1 MLPTQ
6 SRSNTMLASLARLF
20 QLRPVLT
27 TAILGI
33 PVILLIMIGLFTVFT
48 LKFLFFIV
56 LPIGV
61 VVWLFRKIFKR
72 SDTTVV

>member
-1 MLPTQ
+1 
-6 SRSNTMLASLARLF
+6 MLASLARLF

-48 LKFLFFIV
+48 LKFLVFV
-56 LPIGV
+56 VAPIAL
-61 VVWLFRKIFKR
+61 VVWLLRKLVKR
-72 SDTTVV
+72 SNTTSY

>member
-1 MLPTQ
+1 
-6 SRSNTMLASLARLF
+6 MLASLARLF

-48 LKFLFFIV
+48 LKFLVFV
-56 LPIGV
+56 VAPIAV

-72 SDTTVV
+72 GDSTSY

>member
-6 SRSNTMLASLARLF
+6 PRSNTMLASLARLF
-20 QLRPVLT
+20 QLRPVFT

-33 PVILLIMIGLFTVFT
+33 PVILLIMIGLFTIFT
-48 LKFLFFIV
+48 VKFLVFVV

-61 VVWLFRKIFKR
+61 IVWLFRKIFKR

>member
-1 MLPTQ
+1 
-6 SRSNTMLASLARLF
+6 MLASLARLF

-48 LKFLFFIV
+48 LKFLVFV
-56 LPIGV
+56 VAPIALV
-61 VVWLFRKIFKR
+61 IWLFRRIFKR
-72 SDTTVV
+72 SNGATY

>member
-1 MLPTQ
+1 
-6 SRSNTMLASLARLF
+6 MLASLARLF

-48 LKFLFFIV
+48 LKFLVFV
-56 LPIGV
+56 VAPIAI

-72 SDTTVV
+72 GDSTSY

>member
-6 SRSNTMLASLARLF
+6 YRGSSMLASLARLF
-20 QLRPVLT
+20 QLRPILT

-48 LKFLFFIV
+48 LKFLVFV
-56 LPIGV
+56 ALPVGILI
-61 VVWLFRKIFKR
+61 WLLRKIFKR
-72 SDTTVV
+72 SDTTTF